1 VLASRVQSVQLY
13 RVGARG
19 GMVHA
24 WVRHSVLNCNV
35 FKTKCRDP
43 ADRTL
48 GASTPGLEAT
58 AALPLMSGGMAAWLG
73 HAARPCS
80 TRRASIDGAE
90 ASPELSAF
98 VRRQRAM
105 S

>member
-1 VLASRVQSVQLY
+1 
-13 RVGARG
+13 
-19 GMVHA
+19 MVHA
-24 WVRHSVLNCNV
+24 WVGHSVLNCNV
-35 FKTKCRDP
+35 FKTKVHNP

-48 GASTPGLEAT
+48 SGLRRRAWSVEAT

-80 TRRASIDGAE
+80 TRGALIDGSE
-90 ASPELSAF
+90 AVPELSAF
-98 VRRQRAM
+98 VRRRHAM

>member
-1 VLASRVQSVQLY
+1 
-13 RVGARG
+13 
-19 GMVHA
+19 MVHA
-24 WVRHSVLNCNV
+24 WVGHSVLNCNV
-35 FKTKCRDP
+35 FKTKVHNP

-58 AALPLMSGGMAAWLG
+58 AALPLMHGRMPAWLA
-73 HAARPCS
+73 HAAIIFSPRG
-80 TRRASIDGAE
+80 ASIDGAE

-98 VRRQRAM
+98 VRPRHAM